1 MKRILLAAAV
11 LALLPSTRALAQD
24 EAAIIVT
31 GQRSD
36 RSDSEYYNEE
46 QSAIGLTRRADY
58 FVKPLYVGSDSRDAA
73 LRRGELLA
81 MLRATV
87 ERAGSAGI
95 TLVAG
100 DYALMPVTLA
110 NMEELP
116 IRSGNRPDTSL
127 VQIYARIPV
136 GGEVARVSTADER
149 IAAFV
154 KDVPATGRSY
164 IETGSTALAISNP
177 DQYRLAVV
185 QTIADEAKRY
195 AGQFGSDYGVEIRG
209 LDSELYWQ
217 QASETEVFLYITH
230 SFIIRPK

>member
-1 MKRILLAAAV
+1 MKRILFAV
-11 LALLPSTRALAQD
+11 GALALLPSTHATAQD
-24 EAAIIVT
+24 DAAIIVT

-36 RSDSEYYNEE
+36 RSDSDYYNEE
-46 QSAIGLTRRADY
+46 QSAIGLTRRADF
-58 FVKPLYVGSDSRDAA
+58 FVKPLYVGSDSRDAVQRSA
-73 LRRGELLA
+73 ELLA

-87 ERAGSAGI
+87 ERAGAAGI

-100 DYALMPVTLA
+100 DYALTPVTLA
-110 NMEELP
+110 NMADLP

-127 VQIYARIPV
+127 VQIYARIQV
-136 GGEVARVSTADER
+136 GGEVARVAAADER

-185 QTIADEAKRY
+185 QAIADEAKRY
-195 AGQFGSDYGVEIRG
+195 TTQFGSDYGIEIRG

-217 QASETEVFLYITH
+217 QASETDVFLYIAH
-230 SFIIRPK
+230 SFVIRPK